1 MKTSTTG
8 KGFGDDKIVPSDN
21 GESFYS
27 IILCIPMVFET
38 VGNKTTGGFEVLSAT
53 EQETFKDLAL
63 KVVTESCKVNGFIL
77 SDCLSYFTEWELFNE
92 SFLNIRLVSALK
104 EQDLKTFGIGCLE
117 CFLSL
122 LDKVTP
128 KGTYY
133 CPTFHCMTQEQTDAF
148 GIAIPFKDEQLQQ
161 GRRAAVCTLIL
172 VSDGNLK

>member
-8 KGFGDDKIVPSDN
+8 KDFGRDEIVPSDN
-21 GESFYS
+21 EESFYS
-27 IILCIPMVFET
+27 IILCVPMVFET

-53 EQETFKDLAL
+53 EQETFKNLAL
-63 KVVTESCKVNGFIL
+63 TTVTESCKVTGFVL
-77 SDCLSYFTEWELFNE
+77 SDCSSYFTEWELFNE
-92 SFLNIRLVSALK
+92 SFLNIRIVSASK
-104 EQDLKTFGIGCLE
+104 EQDLKTFGIRCLE

-122 LDKVTP
+122 LDKITP
-128 KGTYY
+128 KGSYY

-172 VSDGNLK
+172 VSDEYLK